1 MIPAPYSVPVTGT
14 VISPVVVLVYIS
26 EPETVTIPV
35 LMVPEFVVV
44 VVIYTF

>member
-1 MIPAPYSVPVTGT
+1 M
-14 VISPVVVLVYIS
+14 ISPVVVLVYIS

-44 VVIYTF
+44 VVIYTFQGKKKPR